1 MDIAVPNSLPQ
12 IALENASRVLF
23 QYDLDVV
30 RSHLDFVEDDEN
42 GNVCMLRLLISDITQ
57 EDDHVMTNEK
67 IQVLSNELQRTK
79 WLDPKTMDLVFNKY
93 PGIGLP
99 KCEVI
104 TCFCSLLHPV
114 MTNKNSYAF
123 SMGNIYDIITS
134 ERYINYAEVIAE
146 LFLNKFHPNA
156 SKNVFVLQEQ
166 QDVIVKKLNDEV
178 EDTVAKE
185 LLLKM
190 VDVVNHCLKTN
201 VYVENRY
208 SLGLRLDPR
217 IMENKENPRAEIPY
231 GIMFCHG
238 RRFNAF
244 HVRFRDIARGGMRLV
259 TPLSEEQHALE
270 SARQYDECYDLAY
283 SQQLKNKDIPEGGS
297 KAVNLIDC
305 HGLSCDAK
313 HFVMRKSVKAFVNT
327 ILDLIVEDDGIQE
340 KSMDYLGEKEVL
352 YLGPDEQ
359 VRILVH
365 LFNKFMAFESLL
377 IFFISTHDLGYNFRH
392 KLDY

>member
-1 MDIAVPNSLPQ
+1 M
-12 IALENASRVLF
+12 
-23 QYDLDVV
+23 
-30 RSHLDFVEDDEN
+30 
-42 GNVCMLRLLISDITQ
+42 
-57 EDDHVMTNEK
+57 
-67 IQVLSNELQRTK
+67 
-79 WLDPKTMDLVFNKY
+79 
-93 PGIGLP
+93 
-99 KCEVI
+99 
-104 TCFCSLLHPV
+104 
-114 MTNKNSYAF
+114 
-123 SMGNIYDIITS
+123 
-134 ERYINYAEVIAE
+134 
-146 LFLNKFHPNA
+146 
-156 SKNVFVLQEQ
+156 QEQ

-244 HVRFRDIARGGMRLV
+244 HERFRDIARGGMRLV

-313 HFVMRKSVKAFVNT
+313 HFVMRKSVKACVNT

-365 LFNKFMAFESLL
+365 LFNNIVTKSSEYTTFDSNDLRTVLDSGIMVFGMMSIPNTSSEGE
-377 IFFISTHDLGYNFRH
+377 ISKAVRENLKRNILCGDLDLGTGKVAAAVAIADDSTLDSIPQEYLDNAFNQLNRTLQAGNTVH
-392 KLDY
+392 QGIYKGTRQGLSIFTTIGGVETPQGKLDALLKASE